1 MNKTTLTIIGAALV
15 AILSLGYAGYTIS
28 TPQRA
33 TVTRQ
38 QYVTNTENFYTTET
52 QTVTATNT
60 VTSAE
65 VVANNAIN
73 LNNGGGP
80 AYYQSC
86 GYYGCYPAQ
95 GYQYT
100 PCTSVGS
107 GSNTVTCY
115 GYLIQNG
122 NGCTQI
128 SVPTTD
134 PDYWRSGLQYV
145 HYTLQ
150 NLPTSYPS
158 IGSWVDVTGQLNI
171 TNTSIAAAN
180 SASCSPN
187 TLSVTSITPTYPP

>member
-15 AILSLGYAGYTIS
+15 AILSLGYAGIS
-28 TPQRA
+28 MSAPPRLT
-33 TVTRQ
+33 TVTQ
-38 QYVTNTENFYTTET
+38 QEYLTNTQDFYST
-52 QTVTATNT
+52 QTQTIVATNT
-60 VTSAE
+60 ITSAAAS
-65 VVANNAIN
+65 ANSAIN
-73 LNNGGGP
+73 LNSGGVPGI
-80 AYYQSC
+80 YQSC

-100 PCTSVGS
+100 PCNSV

-128 SVPTTD
+128 SVLTTD
-134 PDYWRSGLQYV
+134 PSYWRSGIQYV

-150 NLPTSYPS
+150 NLPASTPPV
-158 IGSWVDVTGQLNI
+158 GSWVDVTGQLRI

-180 SASCSPN
+180 SAACSPN
-187 TLSVTSITPTYPP
+187 TLSVTSITPANMP